1 MQITEAKWVEIS
13 GLGRMISAVI
23 DGVQMW
29 IPTELKNRHYAALI
43 KQGITIADSD

>member
-29 IPTELKNRHYAALI
+29 IPTELKNRHYAEILR
-43 KQGITIADSD
+43 QGILIVDQ